1 MNSSRIFILVLSF
14 AGLCISVSVSSCY
27 QDVILPPASTT
38 KPPQFVSFSNDL
50 IPIFS
55 TNCALSG
62 CHVPGSQ
69 SPYLTPD
76 LAYDQLVGGGYVNTV
91 VPEKSILYIEINGD
105 MSTHIPSADDRQKI
119 YDWIRNGAP
128 NN

>member
-1 MNSSRIFILVLSF
+1 MKRLVIFGALLLCVTV
-14 AGLCISVSVSSCY
+14 GLTSCY
-27 QDVILPPASTT
+27 KDVILPKVATT

-50 IPIFS
+50 QPVFT

-62 CHVPGSQ
+62 CHVKGGQ
-69 SPYLTPD
+69 TPYLTPD
-76 LAYDQLVGGGYVNTV
+76 VSYQQLLGGYVNTIK
-91 VPEKSILYIEINGD
+91 PEQSELYIMINGN
-105 MSTHIPSADDRQKI
+105 MQVHIPDATDRQRI

>member
-1 MNSSRIFILVLSF
+1 MKRLLIYAGLLLLLSF
-14 AGLCISVSVSSCY
+14 GLGSCY
-27 QDVILPPASTT
+27 KDVILPKVATT
-38 KPPQFVSFSNDL
+38 APPQYVSFSNDL
-50 IPIFS
+50 IPLFS

-69 SPYLTPD
+69 MPYLTPT
-76 LAYDQLVGGGYVNTV
+76 LAYQQLLGGFVNTI
-91 VPEKSILYIEINGD
+91 VPTQSTIYVEINGN
-105 MSTHIPSADDRQKI
+105 MEVHIPDATQRQKI

>member
-1 MNSSRIFILVLSF
+1 MKRVLIFGGLVLML
-14 AGLCISVSVSSCY
+14 GTGMISCY
-27 QDVILPPASTT
+27 KDVILPAIDTT
-38 KPPQFVSFSNDL
+38 QPPQYVSFSKDL
-50 IPIFS
+50 QPIFS

-69 SPYLTPD
+69 TPYLTKD
-76 LAYDQLVGGGYVNTV
+76 LSYQQLLGGYVNKTI
-91 VPEKSILYIEINGD
+91 PNQSQLYVEINGE
-105 MSTHIPSADDRQKI
+105 MQVHIPNATDRQKI

>member
-1 MNSSRIFILVLSF
+1 MKRLLIYAGLLLFLSF
-14 AGLCISVSVSSCY
+14 GLGSCY
-27 QDVILPPASTT
+27 KDVILPKVATT
-38 KPPQFVSFSNDL
+38 APPQYVSFSNDL
-50 IPIFS
+50 IPLFS

-69 SPYLTPD
+69 MPYLTPT
-76 LAYDQLVGGGYVNTV
+76 LAYQQLLGGFVNTI
-91 VPEKSILYIEINGD
+91 VPTQSTIYIQINGN
-105 MSTHIPSADDRQKI
+105 MQVHIPDATQRQKI

>member
-1 MNSSRIFILVLSF
+1 MKRLLIFGSLLLFVTV
-14 AGLCISVSVSSCY
+14 GLTSCY
-27 QDVILPPASTT
+27 KDVILPKVATT

-50 IPIFS
+50 QPVFT

-62 CHVPGSQ
+62 CHVKGGQ
-69 SPYLTPD
+69 TPYLTPD
-76 LAYDQLVGGGYVNTV
+76 ISYQQLLGGYVNTIK
-91 VPEKSILYIEINGD
+91 PEQSELYIMINGN
-105 MSTHIPSADDRQKI
+105 MQVHIPDAADRQRI

>member
-1 MNSSRIFILVLSF
+1 MKRVFIFGALLLFVTV
-14 AGLCISVSVSSCY
+14 GLTSCY
-27 QDVILPPASTT
+27 KDVILPKVATT

-50 IPIFS
+50 QPVFT

-62 CHVPGSQ
+62 CHVKGGQ
-69 SPYLTPD
+69 TPYLTPD
-76 LAYDQLVGGGYVNTV
+76 VSYQQLLGGYVNTV
-91 VPEKSILYIEINGD
+91 KPEQSELYIMINGN
-105 MSTHIPSADDRQKI
+105 MQVHIPDAADRQRI

>member
-1 MNSSRIFILVLSF
+1 MKRLLIY
-14 AGLCISVSVSSCY
+14 AGLLFFVIFGFVSCY
-27 QDVILPPASTT
+27 KDVILPTVVST

-50 IPIFS
+50 QSIFT

-62 CHVPGSQ
+62 CHVKGSQ
-69 SPYLTPD
+69 SPFLTSD
-76 LAYDQLVGGGYVNTV
+76 VSYQQLLGGFVNTIK
-91 VPEKSILYIEINGD
+91 PEQSELYIQINGN
-105 MSTHIPSADDRQKI
+105 MEVHIPDAGDRQKI